1 MKKSAG
7 ILIYRKKN
15 GKVQVFLVHPGGPF
29 WKNKDL
35 NSWSIPKGEITMTD
49 AERNNLPGFSPDI
62 IPEYKPDISENSPG
76 LRPDKLP
83 GFKPD
88 VSGNNPGN
96 KSGKYLGKSLS
107 NKSGDHPGKSSGKHL
122 GKTLSNIS
130 GRHPGKL
137 LDYKSG
143 SHPGKITES
152 PRESALLNTALRELE
167 EETGIVLTDED
178 KEKIFYLG
186 EVKSKN
192 KIVYVFALE
201 KDLGDDIKIKSNL
214 VIRKLNRFNA
224 DYVEKYRES
233 KLTRAKSEN
242 KFIEFPEI
250 DKGEYFDL
258 EVAKEKLVSY
268 QKELIEIIKS
278 V

>member
-15 GKVQVFLVHPGGPF
+15 GKIQIFLVHPGGPF

-35 NSWSIPKGEITMTD
+35 NSWSIPKGEV
-49 AERNNLPGFSPDI
+49 
-62 IPEYKPDISENSPG
+62 ENEED
-76 LRPDKLP
+76 LK
-83 GFKPD
+83 
-88 VSGNNPGN
+88 
-96 KSGKYLGKSLS
+96 
-107 NKSGDHPGKSSGKHL
+107 
-122 GKTLSNIS
+122 
-130 GRHPGKL
+130 
-137 LDYKSG
+137 
-143 SHPGKITES
+143 
-152 PRESALLNTALRELE
+152 NTALREFE

-201 KDLGDDIKIKSNL
+201 KDLGDNIEIRSNL
-214 VIRKLNRFNA
+214 VKTEF
-224 DYVEKYRES
+224 E
-233 KLTRAKSEN
+233 
-242 KFIEFPEI
+242 EFPEV

-268 QKELIEIIKS
+268 QKELIEIIRSSLKLKIKNGII
-278 V
+278 

>member
-15 GKVQVFLVHPGGPF
+15 GKIQVFLVHPGGPF

-35 NSWSIPKGEITMTD
+35 NSWSIPKGEI
-49 AERNNLPGFSPDI
+49 ENEEDI
-62 IPEYKPDISENSPG
+62 K
-76 LRPDKLP
+76 
-83 GFKPD
+83 
-88 VSGNNPGN
+88 
-96 KSGKYLGKSLS
+96 
-107 NKSGDHPGKSSGKHL
+107 
-122 GKTLSNIS
+122 
-130 GRHPGKL
+130 
-137 LDYKSG
+137 
-143 SHPGKITES
+143 
-152 PRESALLNTALRELE
+152 NTALREFE

-201 KDLGDDIKIKSNL
+201 KDLGDGIKIKSNL
-214 VIRKLNRFNA
+214 IKTEFG
-224 DYVEKYRES
+224 
-233 KLTRAKSEN
+233 
-242 KFIEFPEI
+242 EFPEI

-268 QKELIEIIKS
+268 QKELIEMIKLC
-278 V
+278 

>member
-15 GKVQVFLVHPGGPF
+15 GKIQVFLVHPGGPF

-35 NSWSIPKGEITMTD
+35 NSWSIPKGEI
-49 AERNNLPGFSPDI
+49 
-62 IPEYKPDISENSPG
+62 ENEED
-76 LRPDKLP
+76 LK
-83 GFKPD
+83 
-88 VSGNNPGN
+88 
-96 KSGKYLGKSLS
+96 
-107 NKSGDHPGKSSGKHL
+107 
-122 GKTLSNIS
+122 
-130 GRHPGKL
+130 
-137 LDYKSG
+137 
-143 SHPGKITES
+143 
-152 PRESALLNTALRELE
+152 NTALREFE

-201 KDLGDDIKIKSNL
+201 KDLGDNIEIKSNL
-214 VIRKLNRFNA
+214 VKTEFG
-224 DYVEKYRES
+224 
-233 KLTRAKSEN
+233 
-242 KFIEFPEI
+242 EFPEV

-268 QKELIEIIKS
+268 QKELIEIIRSSLKLKIKNGII
-278 V
+278 

>member
-15 GKVQVFLVHPGGPF
+15 GKIQVFLVHPGGPF

-35 NSWSIPKGEITMTD
+35 NSWSIPKGEI
-49 AERNNLPGFSPDI
+49 
-62 IPEYKPDISENSPG
+62 ENEED
-76 LRPDKLP
+76 LK
-83 GFKPD
+83 
-88 VSGNNPGN
+88 
-96 KSGKYLGKSLS
+96 
-107 NKSGDHPGKSSGKHL
+107 
-122 GKTLSNIS
+122 
-130 GRHPGKL
+130 
-137 LDYKSG
+137 
-143 SHPGKITES
+143 
-152 PRESALLNTALRELE
+152 NTAIREFE

-201 KDLGDDIKIKSNL
+201 KDLGDEIKIQSNL
-214 VIRKLNRFNA
+214 VKTEFG
-224 DYVEKYRES
+224 
-233 KLTRAKSEN
+233 
-242 KFIEFPEI
+242 EFPEI

-268 QKELIEIIKS
+268 QKELIEMIKLC
-278 V
+278 

>member
-15 GKVQVFLVHPGGPF
+15 GKNQIFLVHPGGPF

-35 NSWSIPKGEITMTD
+35 NSWSIPKGEV
-49 AERNNLPGFSPDI
+49 
-62 IPEYKPDISENSPG
+62 ENEED
-76 LRPDKLP
+76 LK
-83 GFKPD
+83 
-88 VSGNNPGN
+88 
-96 KSGKYLGKSLS
+96 
-107 NKSGDHPGKSSGKHL
+107 
-122 GKTLSNIS
+122 
-130 GRHPGKL
+130 
-137 LDYKSG
+137 
-143 SHPGKITES
+143 
-152 PRESALLNTALRELE
+152 NTAIREFE

-201 KDLGDDIKIKSNL
+201 KDLGDEIKIKSNL
-214 VIRKLNRFNA
+214 VRRGP
-224 DYVEKYRES
+224 
-233 KLTRAKSEN
+233 TRTERGTTQAKNKN
-242 KFIEFPEI
+242 KFIEFPEV

-268 QKELIEIIKS
+268 QKELIEMIKLC
-278 V
+278 

>member
-15 GKVQVFLVHPGGPF
+15 DKIQVFLVHPGGPF

-35 NSWSIPKGEITMTD
+35 NSWSIPKGEI
-49 AERNNLPGFSPDI
+49 
-62 IPEYKPDISENSPG
+62 ENEED
-76 LRPDKLP
+76 LK
-83 GFKPD
+83 
-88 VSGNNPGN
+88 
-96 KSGKYLGKSLS
+96 
-107 NKSGDHPGKSSGKHL
+107 
-122 GKTLSNIS
+122 
-130 GRHPGKL
+130 
-137 LDYKSG
+137 
-143 SHPGKITES
+143 
-152 PRESALLNTALRELE
+152 NTTLREFE

-214 VIRKLNRFNA
+214 IKTEFG
-224 DYVEKYRES
+224 
-233 KLTRAKSEN
+233 
-242 KFIEFPEI
+242 EFPEI

-258 EVAKEKLVSY
+258 EVAKEKFVSY
-268 QKELIEIIKS
+268 QKELVEMIKKFLMIK
-278 V
+278 

>member
-15 GKVQVFLVHPGGPF
+15 GKSQVFLVHPGGPF
-29 WKNKDL
+29 WENKDL
-35 NSWSIPKGEITMTD
+35 NSWSIPKGEI
-49 AERNNLPGFSPDI
+49 
-62 IPEYKPDISENSPG
+62 ENEED
-76 LRPDKLP
+76 LK
-83 GFKPD
+83 
-88 VSGNNPGN
+88 
-96 KSGKYLGKSLS
+96 
-107 NKSGDHPGKSSGKHL
+107 
-122 GKTLSNIS
+122 
-130 GRHPGKL
+130 
-137 LDYKSG
+137 
-143 SHPGKITES
+143 
-152 PRESALLNTALRELE
+152 NTALREFK

-214 VIRKLNRFNA
+214 VKTEFG
-224 DYVEKYRES
+224 
-233 KLTRAKSEN
+233 
-242 KFIEFPEI
+242 EFPEV

-268 QKELIEIIKS
+268 QKDLIKMIKS